1 MAPMKKMVVA
11 LAVLAAIAAFS
22 TAGYSGKGGGKGGG
36 ITSSSTPPI
45 QLNQD
50 PSSLSLGSTVTFSY
64 NADSRIKYPEIT
76 VACEQNGTRV
86 WGDTQYATGN
96 SFLLG
101 GDFWSPW
108 KMSGGGAS
116 CTATLFYFNNSDNV
130 MTLGSTTFDAKG

>member
-1 MAPMKKMVVA
+1 MRKMLVA

-22 TAGYSGKGGGKGGG
+22 TAGYGGQGRGKGGVVE
-36 ITSSSTPPI
+36 SSSTPI

-50 PSSLSLGSTVTFSY
+50 PAGLSLGSTVTFSY
-64 NADSRIKYPEIT
+64 SADSRIKYPEIT

-86 WGDTQYATGN
+86 WGDTQYAANN

-116 CTATLFYFNNSDNV
+116 CTATLFYFSNSDAV
-130 MTLGSTTFDAKG
+130 MTLGSTTFDAT

>member
-1 MAPMKKMVVA
+1 MVPMRKMVVT

-22 TAGYSGKGGGKGGG
+22 TAGFSGKGGGKGGG
-36 ITSSSTPPI
+36 VQSSSTPPI

-50 PSSLSLGSTVTFSY
+50 PASLSLGSTVTFSY
-64 NADSRIKYPEIT
+64 SADSRIKYPEIT
-76 VACEQNGTRV
+76 VTCEQNGTRV
-86 WGDTQYATGN
+86 WGDTQYAASN

-108 KMSGGGAS
+108 KMTGGAAS
-116 CTATLFYFNNSDNV
+116 CTASLFFFSNSDAV